1 MFPSTIVAFFKHLT
15 GATFLP
21 IFYFVYLFDLPSVVQ
36 STSTCHFQIVNSLKS
51 TTSFEIYSKIHI
63 IIICFQR
70 FLRATS
76 YRECSQLIHGHLDG
90 GRRIPLPACTIHA
103 IRSTSDIEDG
113 GNDFTG

>member
-21 IFYFVYLFDLPSVVQ
+21 IFYFVYLFDLPSVMQ
-36 STSTCHFQIVNSLKS
+36 STSTCEIVNSLKS
-51 TTSFEIYSKIHI
+51 TTSFETYSKIYI
-63 IIICFQR
+63 IIYICFQR

-90 GRRIPLPACTIHA
+90 GRRIPLPACAIHA
-103 IRSTSDIEDG
+103 IRSTFDIEDG